1 MKKELILRTSP
12 DLEYP
17 IQSWKP
23 TGKGGSIEYQLED
36 CDLTTSVFLMTSD
49 EMTTKYMAYYKRE
62 KSLDYKLV
70 DKFTAII
77 DVGNYVQMDQ

>member
-12 DLEYP
+12 GLESP

-36 CDLTTSVFLMTSD
+36 CDLMTSD
-49 EMTTKYMAYYKRE
+49 EMTTKYMAYHKGE
-62 KSLDYKLV
+62 KSLDKLV

-77 DVGNYVQMDQ
+77 DVEDYMDVQMDQ